1 MNLIQ
6 HPHILTGKD
15 LGWQSYVSRT
25 CSDRGWLT
33 VPSLKLGQEA
43 PPDRILPMSL
53 YLAEIKN
60 GLAGYIQL
68 LEGLPD
74 AWETSFDK

>member
-15 LGWQSYVSRT
+15 LGRQSYVSRT

-33 VPSLKLGQEA
+33 MPSLKLGPGGSARSYTANEFIFSG
-43 PPDRILPMSL
+43 DKKWIGRVYTTIRM
-53 YLAEIKN
+53 
-60 GLAGYIQL
+60 
-68 LEGLPD
+68 
-74 AWETSFDK
+74 TS